1 MTQPYQLMDPVP
13 GAEPGPGADRD
24 GPHRSGLWA
33 TLAGT
38 VALLAVVGVFWPT
51 ALKGILLLFLV
62 IIVPM
67 VLFHEWGHY
76 VTARRFGMSVREFF
90 LGFGPR
96 LWSFRRGETEYG
108 IKALFPL
115 GGYVKIVGFGVDED
129 VRPEEVGRTFR
140 DKPAWQRA
148 IVLVAGSTTHF
159 VTALVLM
166 FVVLV
171 AVGVPAPATTLGA
184 VEKGSA
190 AEDVGLRAGDRLVSV
205 AGVSV
210 RTWDD
215 AQDALRAR
223 PGQDVVVRFE
233 RGGRVREVTAHLGS
247 VESEGRRI
255 GRLGVVPG
263 ERYERVSPLRAV
275 PETFARFG
283 DAVTFFVG
291 ALAKTFSPS
300 NLRCLAEQVTGGR
313 CRTDYRF
320 SSPVGIASAAEQ
332 SASRG
337 IFTFLWLVI
346 SINVFVGFFNL
357 LPLLPLDGGHLFVLA
372 LETVAT
378 KIRRRPV
385 RIDERV
391 LLPFAI
397 GFLGLM
403 LMLFFSAVYLDI
415 TSPVKLR

>member
-1 MTQPYQLMDPVP
+1 MTQPFQLMDPVP
-13 GAEPGPGADRD
+13 GAEPGSGADADPPGRV
-24 GPHRSGLWA
+24 GLWT

-38 VALLAVVGVFWPT
+38 VAILVVVGIVWPG
-51 ALKGILLLFLV
+51 ALKGIVLLFLV

-76 VTARRFGMSVREFF
+76 VTAKRFGMSVREFF

-108 IKALFPL
+108 LKALFPL
-115 GGYVKIVGFGVDED
+115 GGYVKIVGFGVNDE
-129 VRPEEVGRTFR
+129 VRPDEEGRTFR

-159 VTALVLM
+159 VTALVLI

-171 AVGVPAPATTLGA
+171 AVGVPGPSTSLGA

-190 AEDVGLRAGDRLVSV
+190 ADGVGLRAGDRLVSV
-205 AGVSV
+205 AGTPV
-210 RTWDD
+210 RDWED

-223 PGQDVVVRFE
+223 PGEDVVIRYS
-233 RGGRVREVTAHLGS
+233 RGGRVREATARLGS
-247 VESEGRRI
+247 VKSGGRRI

-263 ERYERVSPLRAV
+263 EHYERVSPPAAV
-275 PETFARFG
+275 PETFARFA

-291 ALAKTFSPS
+291 ALGKTFSPS

-332 SASRG
+332 SASQG
-337 IFTFLWLVI
+337 IFTFLWLVV

-357 LPLLPLDGGHLFVLA
+357 LPLLPLDGGHLFVLG
-372 LETVAT
+372 LETGAS

-385 RIDERV
+385 HIDERV

-415 TSPVKLR
+415 TNPVKLR